1 MANKTQTEQSCHF
14 PLEMLGDPTENI
26 LGLLDTSSLEA
37 MWKVSHAWRQAL
49 IKHSHP
55 INMRM
60 MQRAETIVIAIDNC
74 TNVGTMMTKP
84 QHTFDLFRAVK
95 KIREDRK
102 VCQLLLGIDVA
113 EDEELLHLMF
123 CQEESEKQDELYL
136 FLKFETVAIPDIMLT
151 YGTLL
156 IKLLEHEKNQH
167 KGVGSLRDIIEALS
181 TLERRMPPAMEY
193 LFGLVCYVVKARP
206 GGFKDERTQLAAVGL
221 VCELLEPLMTNAFDP
236 NSQTHLLLD
245 VFSAFT
251 AHSDE
256 MAKCLNKEVATFTLR
271 KVFPV
276 TYERHIN
283 PKLRLVLTTISY
295 LAVNEAKPGFLRKIR
310 MKIASLIA

>member
-1 MANKTQTEQSCHF
+1 MTNQAKTEQSCHF

-26 LGLLDTSSLEA
+26 LGFLDTSSLEA
-37 MWKVSHAWRQAL
+37 MWMVSQAWRQAL

-60 MQRAETIVIAIDNC
+60 MQQAETIMIAIDDC
-74 TNVGTMMTKP
+74 TNAGTMMTKL

-95 KIREDRK
+95 KIREDRR
-102 VCQLLLGIDVA
+102 VYQLILGIDVA

-136 FLKFETVAIPDIMLT
+136 FLKFETVAIPDVMLS

-181 TLERRMPPAMEY
+181 TLGHRMPPAMEY

-206 GGFKDERTQLAAVGL
+206 DGFQDERTQMAAAGL
-221 VCELLEPLMTNAFDP
+221 ICELMKPLKTNAFDP
-236 NSQTHLLLD
+236 SSQTHLLLD

-251 AHSDE
+251 AHSDK
-256 MAKCLNKEVATFTLR
+256 MAKCLNKEVATLSLR

-276 TYERHIN
+276 TYERNN

-295 LAVNEAKPGFLRKIR
+295 LAVNEAKPGFLRKIQ
-310 MKIASLIA
+310 MKIAS